1 MWGWRREEPR
11 KRKQNQCWC
20 CCCLLSPGQPR
31 DEGFN
36 SIWSH
41 LTFHVSQ
48 SRSWQHSGTI
58 DLQLANILMCTGV
71 SFNQLLSQPFPVYF
85 SVKVCSCEKVSLS
98 RFLCWQEGAGT
109 AVSVFKAQGHRYR
122 QTLHLPGKLSFPSRV
137 SRPRQGQGIRLW
149 LRQPKLCSDWAALK
163 SLLWGGCEQDNVN
176 LFNHFSAAFVG
187 ISFFKVFGEVK
198 IFL

>member
-11 KRKQNQCWC
+11 KRKQNQSWC

-109 AVSVFKAQGHRYR
+109 AVSVCVQSSRTQVQTNIAPPR
-122 QTLHLPGKLSFPSRV
+122 QTLLPFQSVQTQARTGDKTLTETA
-137 SRPRQGQGIRLW
+137 Q
-149 LRQPKLCSDWAALK
+149 AL
-163 SLLWGGCEQDNVN
+163 
-176 LFNHFSAAFVG
+176 
-187 ISFFKVFGEVK
+187 
-198 IFL
+198 